1 MRLPRIHAVTVRPV
15 SALALLA
22 ALPLWAHHSYA
33 MFDLQREITL
43 EGTVRAFQWTN
54 PHVWIDMTVID
65 KVSGKPVNW
74 SIEGKG
80 PVELVRD
87 GWRRDSIKP
96 GDKVNL
102 LIHPL
107 KKGTNGGSL
116 MKVLVNGKPIVA
128 EGKGQ

>member
-1 MRLPRIHAVTVRPV
+1 M
-15 SALALLA
+15 ALFA
-22 ALPLWAHHSYA
+22 AMPLSAHHSYA
-33 MFDLQREITL
+33 MFDLQREVTL

-54 PHVWIDMTVID
+54 PHIWIDMVVTD
-65 KVSGKPVNW
+65 KGGKPENW

-102 LIHPL
+102 VIHPL

-116 MKVLVNGKPIVA
+116 LKILVNGRPIA
-128 EGKGQ
+128 AAGTGQ